1 MSRNWRNREQEFQKQ
16 IDHLMNELKANRSK
30 EYISNLYRLRSELNN
45 IIEYKT
51 KGAIVRSRSRWD
63 EEGEKYQ
70 VLFERKHPK
79 SYITKVKRNG
89 GGEITDSDE
98 ILNTQR
104 SFYSS
109 LYTTPH
115 STATYE
121 TFELFFGGTTF
132 PKLDQSQ
139 QDKLEGRLANDECYN
154 VLKQCA
160 KGHYSRSDS
169 LSVEFYLHFWSILSE
184 EMIEC
189 FNEGVCMRQV

>member
-1 MSRNWRNREQEFQKQ
+1 
-16 IDHLMNELKANRSK
+16 MNLGK
-30 EYISNLYRLRSELNN
+30 
-45 IIEYKT
+45 
-51 KGAIVRSRSRWD
+51 
-63 EEGEKYQ
+63 
-70 VLFERKHPK
+70 RKHPK

-89 GGEITDSDE
+89 GGEITDPDE

-109 LYTTPH
+109 LHTTAH

-121 TFELFFGGTTF
+121 TFEQFFAGTTF

-139 QDKLEGRLANDECYN
+139 QDKLEGHLANDECYN

-160 KGHYSRSDS
+160 GSNS
-169 LSVEFYLHFWSILSE
+169 LSVEFYLHFWSILGE

-189 FNEGVCMRQV
+189 FNKGVCMRQV